1 MHAPRYNASP
11 IFLGFGQ
18 HRDAEFVISLCNSAH
33 CEIGETR
40 ASPSSFLNKAFFL
53 QTYKSPVADDDV
65 IQNLDPDVVA
75 RLYQLFR
82 RSDVLL

>member
-11 IFLGFGQ
+11 VFLWFCQ
-18 HRDAEFVISLCNSAH
+18 HRDAKFVVALCNSAH
-33 CEIGETR
+33 WKNGETR
-40 ASPSSFLNKAFFL
+40 APPSSFLDKVFFL
-53 QTYKSPVADDDV
+53 ETYKSPVADDDV